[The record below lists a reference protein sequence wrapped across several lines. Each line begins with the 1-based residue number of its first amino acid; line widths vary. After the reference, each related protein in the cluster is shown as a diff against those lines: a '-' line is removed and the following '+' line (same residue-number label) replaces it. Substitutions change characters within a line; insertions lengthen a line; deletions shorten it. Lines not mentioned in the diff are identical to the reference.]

1 MARNIKKQ
9 IKKSKNI
16 SYTSKDFSSLR
27 NDLRRYTAV
36 HFPEVLIDTSDSSL
50 AGLLIDLAAYVGD
63 NMTYYLDHQFN
74 ENSLERAVETE
85 NIERFV
91 REAGVEVRGASP
103 AIAPIEMTINVPA
116 IVEDGEYFPNRDYL
130 PTLKKES
137 SFASNPGVDFYLL
150 DDVDFGATNVDDELK
165 AKVEVGT
172 VASGVPSSFD
182 LTLTG
187 FVTSGPT
194 STEQFPIPA
203 SFRPFR
209 RISLSKDNVHEI
221 ISVKDSDDDEYY
233 EVQSLTQSTVFQRM
247 VNSRKDAE
255 ASPERLRMVHAPKR
269 FIRERSSATGQTSLL
284 FGSGNEE
291 VFDEDIIPDPSEHA
305 ISLFGDKKV
314 VDKVTID
321 PNSFLGTQTLGISP
335 TNTTITVRY
344 RSGGGL
350 DHNVGSNQIVSVKSL
365 ITTFKISVPTSVAA
379 SIRASLI
386 ISNRIPARG
395 GEDEPTI
402 EELRSIAL
410 FNQNAQNRVVTREDL
425 IARVYSMPSNFGRV
439 FRASVRDNPNN
450 PQSAQLYVISRDRFG
465 DLAICSDTLKQSM
478 SRYLSKFRLV
488 SDAVD
493 ILDANVINIGA
504 RYKITIDVSAN
515 SDTVLASVNGKI
527 AEYLSLKNFH
537 IDQPISVGDIENII
551 LNTKDVLNLLSFSF
565 FGRSGTEDGNLYSG
579 TSFDPARFIDRGFL
593 FPPRGGMFELKYPE
607 QDIIGRIS

>member
-9 IKKSKNI
+9 IKIEKNV
-16 SYTSKDFSSLR
+16 SYTSKDFLSLR

-36 HFPEVLIDTSDSSL
+36 HFPSVLVDTSDSSL

-91 REAGVEVRGASP
+91 REAGVEVKGASP
-103 AIAPIEMTINVPA
+103 AIAPIKMTVNVPA
-116 IVEDGEYFPNRDYL
+116 VVEEGEYFPNRDYL
-130 PTLKKES
+130 PKIKKES

-150 DDVDFGATNVDDELK
+150 DDVDFAATNDDDELK
-165 AKVEVGT
+165 ASVEVGS
-172 VASGVPSSFD
+172 VSSGVPSSFD

-187 FVTSGPT
+187 FVTSGIT
-194 STEQFPIPA
+194 SEETFPIDA
-203 SFRPFR
+203 SFTPFR
-209 RISLSKDNVHEI
+209 RITLNKDNVHEI

-255 ASPERLRMVHAPKR
+255 ASPERLRLIHAPKR
-269 FIRERSSATGQTSLL
+269 FVRERSSATGKTSLL

-305 ISLFGDKKV
+305 ITLFGDKKV

-335 TNTTITVRY
+335 QNTTLTVRY

-350 DHNVGSNQIVSVKSL
+350 DHNVGASQIVSIKSL
-365 ITTFKISVPTSVAA
+365 ITEFQIAVPTSIA
-379 SIRASLI
+379 SAIRAS
-386 ISNRIPARG
+386 ISVTNVIPARG

-425 IARVYSMPSNFGRV
+425 IARVYSMPANFGRV
-439 FRASVRDNPNN
+439 YRVAVSDNPRN
-450 PQSAQLYVISRDRFG
+450 
-465 DLAICSDTLKQSM
+465 
-478 SRYLSKFRLV
+478 
-488 SDAVD
+488 
-493 ILDANVINIGA
+493 
-504 RYKITIDVSAN
+504 
-515 SDTVLASVNGKI
+515 
-527 AEYLSLKNFH
+527 
-537 IDQPISVGDIENII
+537 
-551 LNTKDVLNLLSFSF
+551 
-565 FGRSGTEDGNLYSG
+565 
-579 TSFDPARFIDRGFL
+579 
-593 FPPRGGMFELKYPE
+593 PRGAQCL
-607 QDIIGRIS
+607 